1 MKHLSISFFCFTIL
15 AACGGSEGE
24 DTDTRDTTLAVAIA
38 ETSTLFDDDADC
50 FNGGTLVE
58 TGLDENGNGILD
70 EAEVNNFEKVCNGV
84 NGGDDDGGLNS
95 LIATLIIP
103 PGSNCSSGGI
113 RIDSGIDSDEN
124 GNLGSLEISNTTYV
138 CNSQPDADIQ
148 GLLWEYHTET
158 SVQAESNVGYI
169 VDHAELVNP
178 LEIGPRLS
186 PPPTVLN
193 W

>member
-1 MKHLSISFFCFTIL
+1 
-15 AACGGSEGE
+15 
-24 DTDTRDTTLAVAIA
+24 
-38 ETSTLFDDDADC
+38 
-50 FNGGTLVE
+50 LVE